1 MTIKF
6 LSHRMSSS
14 FCLLFAL
21 LHLPLTAGARTEISP
36 TYTAT
41 LVAREFN
48 HLDPTVGERLTGIWI
63 VQFLPGDAFQM
74 MLNDEI
80 MVDGYWS
87 LKNDQISLS
96 QMSGPLVCD
105 ENAATEAVYRVS
117 IRGFSI
123 RMEQVLDSCPERVA
137 VLTLGDFRAI
147 AR

>member
-1 MTIKF
+1 MKIKV
-6 LSHRMSSS
+6 LSHRMSRS

-21 LHLPLTAGARTEISP
+21 MHLPLTAGARTEISP

-41 LVAREFN
+41 LVAREFKS
-48 HLDPTVGERLTGIWI
+48 LDPDVGERLAGIWM

-74 MLNDEI
+74 MLNGEI

-87 LKNDQISLS
+87 LKDDRISLS

-105 ENAATEAVYRVS
+105 ENGAAEAVYRVS

-123 RMEQVLDSCPERVA
+123 RMEQAVDSCPERTA
-137 VLTLGDFRAI
+137 VLTLGGFRAV

>member
-1 MTIKF
+1 MKIKVF
-6 LSHRMSSS
+6 SHWMSRSL
-14 FCLLFAL
+14 CLLFAL
-21 LHLPLTAGARTEISP
+21 LLLPATAGARTEISP

-41 LVAREFN
+41 LVAREFK
-48 HLDPTVGERLTGIWI
+48 HLDPDVGERLVGVWM

-74 MLNDEI
+74 VLNGEI

-87 LKNDQISLS
+87 LKDDQISLS

-105 ENAATEAVYRVS
+105 EDGATEAGYRVS

-123 RMEQVLDSCPERVA
+123 RMEQVVDSCPERTA
-137 VLTLGDFRAI
+137 VLTLGNFRAV